1 MTDQKLS
8 GIYIRKSVMG
18 DEFVDKAMNDASA
31 FRQPLQDFINENA
44 WGGVWTRPGLSL
56 QTRSS

>member
-8 GIYIRKSVMG
+8 GIDIRKSVMG

-31 FRQPLQDFINENA
+31 FRQPLQDFINEHA
-44 WGGVWTRPGLSL
+44 WGGVNRP
-56 QTRSS
+56 